1 MTLTAVINTKNLKTY
16 FPILKGVIRRPV
28 GYVKAVDDVNLKIF
42 HSQWLG
48 MVGESGCGKTTLG
61 KTILRLIEPTSGHI
75 YFNVPEDIMCK
86 IDEAHEKGNE
96 AELKDINNTYDLVRF
111 SGDRLKALRK
121 NMQLV
126 HQDPF
131 SSLNPRM
138 KIKDII
144 AEPMQVHKMGSRQA
158 IMERVV
164 DLIRL
169 VGLSDAHV
177 NRYPH
182 QFSGGQRQRIAIA
195 RALATTPEFIVFDE
209 PTSALDVSVQA
220 QILIL
225 LKELKEK
232 FNLTYF
238 YITHALTVA
247 ESVCDTIAV
256 MYLGK
261 IVEYGDPVAMFKE
274 PMHPYTQ
281 ALILSTPIP
290 DPQHK
295 RGRLV
300 LPGEVPSPSN
310 PPSGCRFHPRCS
322 RATAICTETEPALEA
337 RDSGRMVAC
346 WHPLV

>member
-1 MTLTAVINTKNLKTY
+1 MPALIEARNLKTY

-28 GYVKAVDDVNLKIF
+28 GFVKAVDDVNLRIMPG
-42 HSQWLG
+42 QWLG

-75 YFNVPEDIMCK
+75 YFDLSDDIL
-86 IDEAHEKGNE
+86 DEIETAQQNQNE
-96 AELKDINNTYDLVRF
+96 QKLRELNNRYDLTTY

-144 AEPMQVHKMGSRQA
+144 AEPMQVHNLGPKA
-158 IMERVV
+158 YIFERVV
-164 DLIRL
+164 ELLKL
-169 VGLSDAHV
+169 VGLSENHI

-195 RALATTPEFIVFDE
+195 RALATTPNFIVFDE

-225 LKELKEK
+225 LKELKHK
-232 FNLTYF
+232 FNLTYL

-261 IVEYGDPVAMFKE
+261 IVEYGDPGAIFKN

-290 DPQHK
+290 DPHHK
-295 RGRLV
+295 RGKLV

-322 RATAICTETEPALEA
+322 RATEICSETEPLFED
-337 RDSGRMVAC
+337 RGSNRKVAC

>member
-1 MTLTAVINTKNLKTY
+1 MPALIETKNLKTY

-28 GYVKAVDDVNLKIF
+28 GFVKAVDNVNLKI
-42 HSQWLG
+42 SQGQWLG

-61 KTILRLIEPTSGHI
+61 KTILRLIEPTAGNI
-75 YFNVPEDIMCK
+75 YFNTPDDILNEIKVAEESGNTQQLK
-86 IDEAHEKGNE
+86 IID
-96 AELKDINNTYDLVRF
+96 NTYDLTTY
-111 SGDRLKALRK
+111 SGDRLKTLRK

-144 AEPMQVHKMGSRQA
+144 AEPMQVHKIGSKQT
-158 IMERVV
+158 ILERVV
-164 DLIRL
+164 ELIGL
-169 VGLSDAHV
+169 VGLSDKQI

-195 RALATTPEFIVFDE
+195 RALATTPKFIVFDE

-232 FNLTYF
+232 FNLTYL

-261 IVEYGDPVAMFKE
+261 IVEYGNPGALFKE

-281 ALILSTPIP
+281 ALILST
-290 DPQHK
+290 
-295 RGRLV
+295 
-300 LPGEVPSPSN
+300 
-310 PPSGCRFHPRCS
+310 
-322 RATAICTETEPALEA
+322 
-337 RDSGRMVAC
+337 
-346 WHPLV
+346 

>member
-1 MTLTAVINTKNLKTY
+1 MPALIEARNLKTY
-16 FPILKGVIRRPV
+16 FPILQGVIRRPV
-28 GYVKAVDDVNLKIF
+28 GFVKAVDDVDLRVVPG
-42 HSQWLG
+42 QWLG

-75 YFNVPEDIMCK
+75 YFNIPDDIL
-86 IDEAHEKGNE
+86 DEIETAQKNQNDQQ
-96 AELKDINNTYDLVRF
+96 LQYLNNQYDLTTYSR
-111 SGDRLKALRK
+111 DRLKGLRK

-138 KIKDII
+138 KAKDII
-144 AEPMQVHKMGSRQA
+144 AEPMQVHNMGSKHD
-158 IMERVV
+158 IFERVIE
-164 DLIRL
+164 LIRL
-169 VGLSDAHV
+169 VGLSENHV

-195 RALATTPEFIVFDE
+195 RALATTPKFIVFDE

-232 FNLTYF
+232 FDLTYL

-247 ESVCDTIAV
+247 ESVCNTIAV

-261 IVEYGDPVAMFKE
+261 IVEYGNSGAIFNMPL
-274 PMHPYTQ
+274 HPYTQ

-290 DPQHK
+290 DPIHK
-295 RGRLV
+295 RSKLV

-310 PPSGCRFHPRCS
+310 PPSGCRFHPRCL
-322 RATAICTETEPALEA
+322 RATEICSETEPVLED
-337 RDSGRMVAC
+337 RGPNRQVAC